1 MKQIITLLILS
12 ISLLANGVAVQN
24 SNGTYLKLTDSF
36 IEVSVE
42 NQVAVVKTTQYFKNN
57 LGFDAKIKY
66 AFPLNSEASAINLK
80 WKVNGIWKQAGIA
93 PTPQDSTLP
102 GGGEMNAN
110 LKEFLGE
117 SPLFAPIAD
126 TIKTDSTIIIELTY
140 VQLLNYKFGKVN
152 FSYPNDYTL
161 IQNDFLDSQELQF
174 NLLSSRTIESIDFSS
189 HSNATINLDQFSA
202 QISYSLYESA
212 ANQDYELYYV
222 LSLDELGLFGFSTF
236 LPDSIVP
243 DKAQNG
249 FFTFVAEPDPSEGTD
264 VIQKVFTL
272 IIDRSGS
279 MSGAK
284 IIQAKNAAKF
294 IVENLNEGDYFNI
307 VDFESNVYS
316 FRSTHVEFNEAN
328 KQAALNYVNNIYDG
342 GGTNIAGAFQTS
354 INQFNVTSNQTANI
368 IIFFTD
374 GEATVGETS
383 TQGILNIVSNL
394 IDQKELKLSI
404 FTFGIGDYVNTQLLT
419 LLATQNNGISM
430 FLGNDLLEEV
440 ITDFYL
446 QIRNPVLLDT
456 EISFEPD
463 IISEVYPEPLPNLYK
478 GQQMIL
484 SGRYSTAGI
493 VNVKLS
499 GNAFGSPVEYNYSIN
514 LADTANTEYQFLTK
528 VWAKSKIE
536 NLLLLYFSLD
546 PETTQA
552 KEIKDQIIYLSQT
565 FGVITQFTS
574 FTGIITSVEEQ
585 IEVENEA
592 IIAKD
597 FQLLGNYPNPFNP
610 STIIRVAI
618 GRDFFEDV
626 KIRIYNS
633 LGELIREMILSVNG
647 KGIYEIRWDGTNN
660 AGVQA
665 PSDVYIYVVDFGNT
679 ILSNKMILL
688 K

>member
-1 MKQIITLLILS
+1 
-12 ISLLANGVAVQN
+12 
-24 SNGTYLKLTDSF
+24 
-36 IEVSVE
+36 
-42 NQVAVVKTTQYFKNN
+42 
-57 LGFDAKIKY
+57 
-66 AFPLNSEASAINLK
+66 
-80 WKVNGIWKQAGIA
+80 
-93 PTPQDSTLP
+93 
-102 GGGEMNAN
+102 
-110 LKEFLGE
+110 
-117 SPLFAPIAD
+117 
-126 TIKTDSTIIIELTY
+126 
-140 VQLLNYKFGKVN
+140 
-152 FSYPNDYTL
+152 
-161 IQNDFLDSQELQF
+161 
-174 NLLSSRTIESIDFSS
+174 
-189 HSNATINLDQFSA
+189 
-202 QISYSLYESA
+202 
-212 ANQDYELYYV
+212 
-222 LSLDELGLFGFSTF
+222 
-236 LPDSIVP
+236 
-243 DKAQNG
+243 
-249 FFTFVAEPDPSEGTD
+249 
-264 VIQKVFTL
+264 
-272 IIDRSGS
+272 
-279 MSGAK
+279 MSGTK

-328 KQAALNYVNNIYDG
+328 KQAALNYVNNIYDE
-342 GGTNIAGAFQTS
+342 GGTNIAGAFHPS

-499 GNAFGSPVEYNYSIN
+499 GNAFVIPVEYNYSIN

-552 KEIKDQIIYLSQT
+552 KEVKDQIIYLSQT